1 MKRMG
6 MVIGIAPERVAEY
19 KRLHAA
25 VWPAV
30 LERIAASGIRNY
42 TIFLREPENLLFATW
57 EYHGDA
63 LEADL
68 AAIAADPETQRWWTF
83 TDPCQRPLE
92 SRAPGEHWAAM
103 QAVFHVD

>member
-25 VWPAV
+25 VWPGV
-30 LERIAASGIRNY
+30 LRRIAASGIRNY
-42 TIFLREPENLLFATW
+42 TIYLREPENLLFATW
-57 EYHGDA
+57 EYRGTD
-63 LEADL
+63 LEADM

-83 TDPCQRPLE
+83 TDPCQRPLA
-92 SRAPGEHWAAM
+92 SRVPGEHWAAM
-103 QAVFHVD
+103 EEVFHVD